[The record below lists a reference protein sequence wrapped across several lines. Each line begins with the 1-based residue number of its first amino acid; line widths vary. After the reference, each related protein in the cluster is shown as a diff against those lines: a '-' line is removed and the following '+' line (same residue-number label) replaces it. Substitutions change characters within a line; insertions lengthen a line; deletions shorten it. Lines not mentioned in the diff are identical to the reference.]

1 MARRRSYV
9 FWQFAV
15 AEHRA
20 AECWVWDSME
30 VCCNGSGFASLAVA
44 AGRRRAPLAAVLLA
58 AALVS
63 EVAAQSTGLFT
74 PVLPLPAGAATRVSP
89 TPPDPLT
96 LRRRLVTIDL
106 GQLTPST
113 TALSSAAEFPSA
125 APAPVGVLRLN
136 LFDDAVFMGI
146 VERSAPTFSVGHVF
160 SGQLL
165 GIEWGTLT
173 LVVNGDVVAGTIRTP
188 EATYRI
194 RPAGNRLHTVSQI
207 DPSQLPPLGE
217 PIPRRI
223 KPVFL

>member
-1 MARRRSYV
+1 MDHTEQVS
-9 FWQFAV
+9 Q
-15 AEHRA
+15 
-20 AECWVWDSME
+20 
-30 VCCNGSGFASLAVA
+30 SLAVG
-44 AGRRRAPLAAVLLA
+44 AGRRRATLAAVLLA
-58 AALVS
+58 ATLVG

-74 PVLPLPAGAATRVSP
+74 PVVPSPTVAARISQ

-96 LRRRLVTIDL
+96 LRRRLITIDL

-113 TALSSAAEFPSA
+113 AALSSAAELLSAPSA
-125 APAPVGVLRLN
+125 PLGVLRLN
-136 LFDDAVFMGI
+136 LFDDAVFTGI
-146 VERSAPTFSVGHVF
+146 VERTAPTFSGGHVL

-194 RPAGNRLHTVSQI
+194 RPAGTGLHAVSQI

-217 PIPRRI
+217 PIPRR
-223 KPVFL
+223 PPGEGPLPR